1 MEMGY
6 KKDTIIGFHIFRI
19 CYNEIQTEVRDI
31 MLKILIAEDEEPIA
45 NLIRMNLRRAGYA
58 CVWAPDG
65 EKAADLMDE
74 EKFDLVLLDVM
85 LPGINGYELMEYA
98 RSLELPVIFL
108 TALGS
113 TENKV
118 KGLKMGADDYLTKPF
133 EIVEL
138 LARVEAV
145 LRRYHKT
152 ETLLTVFDVV
162 IDTASRSVTR
172 NGEPVLLTMKEFE
185 LLLLLARNRNIAL
198 YRETIYETIWGGEY
212 MGQSRTVDLHIQRLK
227 KKLNWD
233 NEITAVYKV
242 GYRLEGEEKIA
253 K

>member
-1 MEMGY
+1 
-6 KKDTIIGFHIFRI
+6 
-19 CYNEIQTEVRDI
+19 

-45 NLIRMNLRRAGYA
+45 NLISMNLRRAGYR
-58 CVWAPDG
+58 CTWAPDG
-65 EKAADLMDE
+65 EKAADLMDAE
-74 EKFDLVLLDVM
+74 RYDLLLLDVM
-85 LPGINGYELMEYA
+85 LPGINGYDLMDYA
-98 RSLELPVIFL
+98 RTLELPVIFL

-152 ETLLTVFDVV
+152 ETIINVFNVV
-162 IDTASRSVTR
+162 IDTASRSVTQ
-172 NGEPVLLTMKEFE
+172 NEELVPLTMKEFD

-198 YRETIYETIWGGEY
+198 YRETIYETVWGGEY

-233 NEITAVYKV
+233 SEITAVYKV
-242 GYRLEGEEKIA
+242 GYRLEGEEKVT
-253 K
+253 KQ

>member
-1 MEMGY
+1 
-6 KKDTIIGFHIFRI
+6 
-19 CYNEIQTEVRDI
+19 

-45 NLIRMNLRRAGYA
+45 NLIRMNLRRAGYH
-58 CVWAPDG
+58 CIWAPDG
-65 EKAADLMDE
+65 ETAADCM
-74 EKFDLVLLDVM
+74 EKEKPDLVLLDVM

-98 RSLELPVIFL
+98 RTLELPVIFL
-108 TALGS
+108 TALGT

-152 ETLLTVFDVV
+152 ENVLEVFDIV
-162 IDTASRSVTR
+162 IDTASRAVTR
-172 NGEPVLLTMKEFE
+172 NGEQIALTMKEFD

-198 YRETIYETIWGGEY
+198 YRETIYETVWGGEY

-233 NEITAVYKV
+233 NEISAVYKV
-242 GYRLEGEEKIA
+242 GYRLEAE
-253 K
+253 

>member
-1 MEMGY
+1 M
-6 KKDTIIGFHIFRI
+6 I
-19 CYNEIQTEVRDI
+19 
-31 MLKILIAEDEEPIA
+31 KILIAEDEEPIA
-45 NLIRMNLRRAGYA
+45 NLIRMNLRRAGYD
-58 CVWAPDG
+58 CIWAADG
-65 EKAADLMDE
+65 ETAADYM
-74 EKFDLVLLDVM
+74 EKEKPDLVLLDVM

-98 RSLELPVIFL
+98 RTLELPVIFL
-108 TALGS
+108 TALGT

-152 ETLLTVFDVV
+152 DSVMEIFDIV
-162 IDTASRSVTR
+162 IDTASRAVTR
-172 NGEPVLLTMKEFE
+172 DGEQIALTMKEFD
-185 LLLLLARNRNIAL
+185 LLLLLVRNRNIAL
-198 YRETIYETIWGGEY
+198 YRETIYETVWGGEY

-233 NEITAVYKV
+233 NEISAVYKV
-242 GYRLEGEEKIA
+242 GYRLEAE
-253 K
+253 

>member
-1 MEMGY
+1 
-6 KKDTIIGFHIFRI
+6 
-19 CYNEIQTEVRDI
+19 

-45 NLIRMNLRRAGYA
+45 NLIRMNLRRAGYN
-58 CVWAPDG
+58 CIWAADG
-65 EKAADLMDE
+65 ETAADYM
-74 EKFDLVLLDVM
+74 EKEKPDLVLLDVM
-85 LPGINGYELMEYA
+85 LPGINGYELMDYA

-108 TALGS
+108 TALGT

-152 ETLLTVFDVV
+152 ENVLEIFDIV
-162 IDTASRSVTR
+162 IDTASRAVTR
-172 NGEPVLLTMKEFE
+172 NGEQIALTMKEFD

-198 YRETIYETIWGGEY
+198 YRETIYETVWGGEY

-233 NEITAVYKV
+233 NEISAVYKV
-242 GYRLEGEEKIA
+242 GYRLEAE
-253 K
+253 

>member
-1 MEMGY
+1 
-6 KKDTIIGFHIFRI
+6 
-19 CYNEIQTEVRDI
+19 

-45 NLIRMNLRRAGYA
+45 NLIKMNLRKAGYQ
-58 CVWAPDG
+58 CVWAADG
-65 EKAADLMDE
+65 ESAADYME
-74 EKFDLVLLDVM
+74 SEKPDLVLLDVM

-98 RSLELPVIFL
+98 RELELPVIFL
-108 TALGS
+108 TALGT

-152 ETLLTVFDVV
+152 EATLEVFDIV

-172 NGEPVLLTMKEFE
+172 NGTQIALTMKEFD
-185 LLLLLARNRNIAL
+185 LLLLLVRNRNIAL
-198 YRETIYETIWGGEY
+198 YRETIYETVWGGEY

-227 KKLNWD
+227 KKLGWD
-233 NEITAVYKV
+233 SEISAVYKV
-242 GYRLEGEEKIA
+242 GYRLEAE
-253 K
+253 

>member
-1 MEMGY
+1 M
-6 KKDTIIGFHIFRI
+6 IR
-19 CYNEIQTEVRDI
+19 
-31 MLKILIAEDEEPIA
+31 ILIAEDEEPIA
-45 NLIRMNLRRAGYA
+45 NLIRMNLRRAGYE

-65 EKAADLMDE
+65 EQAADLME
-74 EKFDLVLLDVM
+74 NEHFDLVLLDIM
-85 LPGINGYELMEYA
+85 LPGINGYELMDYA
-98 RSLELPVIFL
+98 RTLELPVIFL

-118 KGLKMGADDYLTKPF
+118 KGLKMGADDYLPKPF

-152 ETLLTVFDVV
+152 EVTIQVFDVM

-172 NGEPVLLTMKEFE
+172 NGEQIPLTMKEFD

-198 YRETIYETIWGGEY
+198 YRETIYENVWGGEY

-233 NEITAVYKV
+233 NEISAVYKV
-242 GYRLEGEEKIA
+242 GYRLEGEKD
-253 K
+253 